1 MVEDVASLIDS
12 GAGITEESKEDIVR
26 PYFDA
31 RNDSSAVARMQMA
44 VVPHAES
51 KLQWVGLNSFFPALA
66 PLIAVVIMDCSTAL
80 LLASFNGHAVN
91 VRLILAACGT
101 VDPADKKG
109 LTPLFLAAA
118 KGDIAVTD
126 RLILAG
132 ADIEKT
138 AVNGFKPLHI
148 ACANGHSEVVG
159 RLIAAHADVNALADD
174 GNTPLMFASIRGHPK
189 VVA

>member
-1 MVEDVASLIDS
+1 M
-12 GAGITEESKEDIVR
+12 
-26 PYFDA
+26 
-31 RNDSSAVARMQMA
+31 
-44 VVPHAES
+44 
-51 KLQWVGLNSFFPALA
+51 
-66 PLIAVVIMDCSTAL
+66 
-80 LLASFNGHAVN
+80 
-91 VRLILAACGT
+91 
-101 VDPADKKG
+101 
-109 LTPLFLAAA
+109 
-118 KGDIAVTD
+118 
-126 RLILAG
+126 AG